1 VSLNSFDVARQN
13 MINSQLRPNRL
24 TDDRVADAIEKV
36 SREIFVPEDKRGVA
50 YMDEDIHLGNGRYIM
65 EPITFA
71 KLVQVAQLSENDVV
85 LDVACT
91 TGYST
96 AVLSYLAN
104 TIVGVEEN
112 DELASQAQ
120 DNLTQSEIANA
131 DVLVASHAGGYPD
144 QSPYSVIFIQ
154 GAVSEVP
161 KSLLNQLGEGGRL
174 LAVVRNG
181 QVGQAHIYRSLRGRI
196 ADQVLFDASVPVLPG
211 FEPADNFE
219 F

>member
-1 VSLNSFDVARQN
+1 
-13 MINSQLRPNRL
+13 MIDSQLRPNRL
-24 TDDRVADAIEKV
+24 TDDRVADAIKKV
-36 SREIFVPEDKRGVA
+36 SREIFVPKDKRGVA
-50 YMDEDIHLGNGRYIM
+50 YMDEDIHLGHGRYIM

-71 KLVQVAQLSENDVV
+71 KLVQVAQLAESDVV

-120 DNLTQSEIANA
+120 DNLTQAEIANA
-131 DVLVASHAGGYPD
+131 DVLVANHAGGYPK

-161 KSLLNQLGEGGRL
+161 NSLFNQLDEGGRL
-174 LAVVRNG
+174 LAVVRDG
-181 QVGQAHIYRSLRGRI
+181 QVGRAHIYRRLRGRI
-196 ADQVLFDASVPVLPG
+196 ADQVLFDASVPILPG
-211 FEPADNFE
+211 FESVRKFE